1 MSDNHDAIYVG
12 AKIPKDLHERLE
24 RAAQMDF
31 RSMSKTFVILVAEA
45 LDARDAKR
53 AKMKA

>member
-12 AKIPKDLHERLE
+12 AKIPKELHERLE

-53 AKMKA
+53 ARTKA